1 MDIKS
6 EYEMPSTNTKFFE
19 TDAVTSIESI
29 PNSGYTVKNNVT
41 SWGAFECRIDSRS
54 WKSCRFC
61 RFNKCIASGMR
72 PGIIKSNKSNEST
85 HAHLSKSKFHVSL
98 LCCKGWVLTKEERI
112 LRQNKRT
119 KNKKTTPNPTS
130 LPKVYDVEKSPPLGC
145 KTCVP
150 KRLVC
155 PVMPNELKQIDQ
167 RQKCFVKLSTDNYI
181 RYFVSRPQ
189 VILSQ

>member
-1 MDIKS
+1 
-6 EYEMPSTNTKFFE
+6 
-19 TDAVTSIESI
+19 
-29 PNSGYTVKNNVT
+29 
-41 SWGAFECRIDSRS
+41 
-54 WKSCRFC
+54 
-61 RFNKCIASGMR
+61 MR
-72 PGIIKSNKSNEST
+72 PGIIRLYESNKSTNVLSRI
-85 HAHLSKSKFHVSL
+85 SKSNVSL
-98 LCCKGWVLTKEERI
+98 ICCKGWVLTKEERI

-119 KNKKTTPNPTS
+119 KNKKPNPNSTPTS

-189 VILSQ
+189 VFQVITDTILHTRILVLTKDQSNVI

>member
-1 MDIKS
+1 M
-6 EYEMPSTNTKFFE
+6 
-19 TDAVTSIESI
+19 
-29 PNSGYTVKNNVT
+29 
-41 SWGAFECRIDSRS
+41 
-54 WKSCRFC
+54 
-61 RFNKCIASGMR
+61 
-72 PGIIKSNKSNEST
+72 
-85 HAHLSKSKFHVSL
+85 
-98 LCCKGWVLTKEERI
+98 CCKGWVLTKEERI

-119 KNKKTTPNPTS
+119 KNKKPSPNPTS

-189 VILSQ
+189 VILSHNEYFLHTSF

>member
-6 EYEMPSTNTKFFE
+6 EYEMPSTNTKFSKAEAFLS
-19 TDAVTSIESI
+19 TKPI
-29 PNSGYTVKNNVT
+29 PNPGYTVKNNIT

-72 PGIIKSNKSNEST
+72 PGIEMNNLMRGCIYFMSLKFYLKS
-85 HAHLSKSKFHVSL
+85 F
-98 LCCKGWVLTKEERI
+98 CYPGWVLTKEERI

-119 KNKKTTPNPTS
+119 KNKKPNQNATHA
-130 LPKVYDVEKSPPLGC
+130 PKVYDVEDSPSFGP
-145 KTCVP
+145 KANIP

-155 PVMPNELKQIDQ
+155 PAMPNELKQIDQ
-167 RQKCFVKLSTDNYI
+167 RRKCFVKLSTDNYI

-189 VILSQ
+189 VNLI